1 MGRLSGYRYRDVV
14 PGIGSALHRRRL
26 FLMTSLQLIATELAD
41 LNRAGA
47 IVRGNPAVVVGER

>member
-1 MGRLSGYRYRDVV
+1 MSLPS
-14 PGIGSALHRRRL
+14 PLHRRRL
-26 FLMTSLQLIATELAD
+26 FLMTSLQLIATELAG